1 MQKVLL
7 LKGIVITALCLLFVI
22 GLSMVSYLVYERQS
36 YQEKVIDEIKQTH
49 VREQIVAT
57 PFLRF
62 SHTAVAGQAPNIYPV
77 FAEDSTTKGALKVS
91 DDTYKRGIY
100 RAINYQASLALSQ
113 QYHLPATAA
122 PAPLPK
128 QVAAQGTSTS
138 AVNTLPSAPTLE
150 LIIPVADL
158 RGVNLPVVTVNNTSY
173 QASFGSGALAPVAG
187 QLGALSYL
195 LVDISPLLTKDSKG
209 NLNALDIHVEMT
221 LDIAGIGSLEMIP
234 MGKNSVVE
242 LQGNWQAP
250 KFYGDV
256 LPPIKSFT
264 QAGFSA
270 SWDSPFLAQSNAASL
285 QDILACTSECA
296 SGSYQRLGVDFVD
309 ENNSYVRI
317 DRSIKYALLLLLV
330 SFGTFF
336 LFEVV
341 RSLKI
346 HPVQYGLVA
355 SALLTFYVLLL
366 SLSEYIL
373 FWQAYA
379 IAGAACVLLIG
390 WYTSFMLHSKVRALI
405 FMGILGSLYALF
417 YVILTATE
425 FNLLLGALFCFALVF
440 VAMFVT
446 RKIDWYGV
454 K

>member
-1 MQKVLL
+1 M
-7 LKGIVITALCLLFVI
+7 
-22 GLSMVSYLVYERQS
+22 
-36 YQEKVIDEIKQTH
+36 
-49 VREQIVAT
+49 
-57 PFLRF
+57 
-62 SHTAVAGQAPNIYPV
+62 
-77 FAEDSTTKGALKVS
+77 
-91 DDTYKRGIY
+91 
-100 RAINYQASLALSQ
+100 
-113 QYHLPATAA
+113 
-122 PAPLPK
+122 
-128 QVAAQGTSTS
+128 
-138 AVNTLPSAPTLE
+138 
-150 LIIPVADL
+150 
-158 RGVNLPVVTVNNTSY
+158 
-173 QASFGSGALAPVAG
+173 
-187 QLGALSYL
+187 
-195 LVDISPLLTKDSKG
+195 
-209 NLNALDIHVEMT
+209 
-221 LDIAGIGSLEMIP
+221 
-234 MGKNSVVE
+234 
-242 LQGNWQAP
+242 
-250 KFYGDV
+250 
-256 LPPIKSFT
+256 
-264 QAGFSA
+264 
-270 SWDSPFLAQSNAASL
+270 AQSNAASL